1 MIGLELLIWIFFYD
15 EARIG
20 VVHLRIKLLYLKYNY
35 INVNSYENVDNYVNL
50 IEMETRYS
58 NYSSRWFLANA
69 KVMIVDD
76 GLGG

>member
-1 MIGLELLIWIFFYD
+1 MIWIFFYD
-15 EARIG
+15 EAQIG

-50 IEMETRYS
+50 IEMETRDS
-58 NYSSRWFLANA
+58 NYSSRWFLTNA